1 MPGAG
6 RMCAPRRSL
15 GWQLDRCLRDFRAC
29 RNGAGTAA
37 GQRLIDRGKLLFA
50 PYRADLRAVYIAGV
64 SSVADPEQV
73 TAAFLLGVQPPIVI
87 GHRIMAECVQLIGQ
101 NAVSKK
107 AVIGGA
113 HKQSVARHSL
123 KIVQSIILNGGDR
136 YAVSHIPT
144 EPLHD
149 PSRCI
154 LIFRLGCPCF
164 TSAENKEYAGS
175 AEQRQNTVQHNA
187 FFHRY
192 SSCAARKAG
201 RFRIRFSGKR
211 SLQYQTGVHGAEHT
225 TLYTFEFQR
234 QLPAGIVPAAFLQ
247 GYFLHAFPAAALH
260 SSRES

>member
-1 MPGAG
+1 
-6 RMCAPRRSL
+6 
-15 GWQLDRCLRDFRAC
+15 
-29 RNGAGTAA
+29 
-37 GQRLIDRGKLLFA
+37 
-50 PYRADLRAVYIAGV
+50 
-64 SSVADPEQV
+64 
-73 TAAFLLGVQPPIVI
+73 
-87 GHRIMAECVQLIGQ
+87 MAECIQLIGQ

-113 HKQSVARHSL
+113 HKQSMARHSL

-136 YAVSHIPT
+136 YAVAHIPT

-149 PSRCI
+149 PGRRI
-154 LIFRLGCPCF
+154 LIFLLDCSRF

-201 RFRIRFSGKR
+201 RFSYP
-211 SLQYQTGVHGAEHT
+211 LQRKTIFAVSTGVHGAEHT

-234 QLPAGIVPAAFLQ
+234 QLSAGIVPAAFLQ
-247 GYFLHAFPAAALH
+247 EYFLHAFPAAAFAC
-260 SSRES
+260 SFI